1 MKKQEIGRLDNTNNT
16 DLMSKNEKNTKLVEF
31 KEVKKTPFTLAK
43 QNEEWY
49 ILLGKYRLS
58 EGYETE
64 KEAEKEAKTVCWNKI
79 MQVPSRIFS
88 FSFSCL
94 LFFFKI

>member
-1 MKKQEIGRLDNTNNT
+1 MDTDTLKKQEIGRLENTNNS
-16 DLMSKNEKNTKLVEF
+16 DLLSKNEKNTKLVEF
-31 KEVKKTPFTLAK
+31 KQVKETPFTLAK

-64 KEAEKEAKTVCWNKI
+64 KEAEKEAKRVCWNKI
-79 MQVPSRIFS
+79 MQVMSVIITEEKQ
-88 FSFSCL
+88 L
-94 LFFFKI
+94 NK